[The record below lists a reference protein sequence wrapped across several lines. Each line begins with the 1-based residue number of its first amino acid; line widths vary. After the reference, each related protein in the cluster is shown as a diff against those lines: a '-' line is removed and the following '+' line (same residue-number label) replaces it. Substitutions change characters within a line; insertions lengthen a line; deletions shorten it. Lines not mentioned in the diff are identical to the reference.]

1 MPKLNFTDS
10 SKKEKNAF
18 WIELIGTSA
27 TFPLESRI
35 FHSISIGLIG
45 LAFLYIPY
53 NLYAGLYVA
62 ALSALIYGVIFV
74 QQYYNS
80 RVNGKPYSS
89 TLFALTGIII
99 LGANYFTN
107 SGIHGSTDVIWPAY
121 LLLVFTISPYNQH
134 LRWLILYIVCFL
146 ILHTVEYYHPELVQ
160 HPFGPGKGEF
170 IDRITAFPLPVLL
183 IYIIIKLIRQGYD
196 TERLATQEK
205 TIAIEKSKEQILL
218 QKDQLEKS
226 NMEKNK
232 LMSIISH
239 DLRAPLTNIQTYLEM
254 LNENEVD
261 SVDRPVLENALLKS
275 TNGAM
280 AMLSNLLHWSKSQ
293 MEGLNVNLLELDLLT
308 VLTDTLEMEKILAS
322 KKSIVL
328 NYQIQSKLTVIADV
342 DMLQLVVRN
351 LISNA
356 IKFTPEGGTISVSV
370 EVVAAQCK
378 LTVRDTGKGI
388 PGNIHE
394 KIFSIRSEPSYGT
407 NNEKGVGLGLVLC
420 KEFIERQG
428 GSIGFQ
434 SKPGTGSNFFIFLPL
449 AVDNN

>member
-1 MPKLNFTDS
+1 MPKLNFRDS
-10 SKKEKNAF
+10 SIKEKNAF
-18 WIELIGTSA
+18 WLELIGTTA

-35 FHSISIGLIG
+35 FHSISLGLIV
-45 LAFLYIPY
+45 LAVIYVPY

-62 ALSALIYGVIFV
+62 ALSALICMLIFV

-80 RVNGKPYSS
+80 RVNGKPHSNI
-89 TLFALTGIII
+89 LFGLTGIIL
-99 LGANYFTN
+99 LGVNYFTN
-107 SGIHGSTDVIWPAY
+107 SGINGSTDVIWPAY

-134 LRWLILYIVCFL
+134 LRWLLVYLFGFL
-146 ILHTVEYYHPELVQ
+146 ILHTVEHFHPELVL
-160 HPFGPGKGEF
+160 HPFGPGKGQF

-196 TERLATQEK
+196 KERIATQEK

-254 LNENEVD
+254 LNDNEVD
-261 SVDRPVLENALLKS
+261 SADRPVLENALLKS

-328 NYQIQSKLTVIADV
+328 NYQIQSKLTIIADV

-356 IKFTPEGGTISVSV
+356 IKFSPEGAAIHVSA
-370 EVVAAQCK
+370 EVIDVQCK
-378 LTVRDTGKGI
+378 LTVLDTGKGI
-388 PGNIHE
+388 AEDNHE
-394 KIFSIRSEPSYGT
+394 KIFSIKSEPSFGT

-420 KEFIERQG
+420 
-428 GSIGFQ
+428 
-434 SKPGTGSNFFIFLPL
+434 
-449 AVDNN
+449 